1 MGLVNTD
8 WLRKNLLSDN
18 IKILDCSWH
27 MPNSERSGSSLK
39 GILLKVTIPNRTKT
53 KLSTVANTGRL
64 IERSVKNILFYC
76 L

>member
-27 MPNSERSGSSLK
+27 MPNSERSGKLEFEACH
-39 GILLKVTIPNRTKT
+39 IPGSIFFDIDEFSDKKSRVGEN
-53 KLSTVANTGRL
+53 
-64 IERSVKNILFYC
+64 
-76 L
+76 

>member
-1 MGLVNTD
+1 MDTFAVST
-8 WLRKNLLSDN
+8 
-18 IKILDCSWH
+18 
-27 MPNSERSGSSLK
+27 SGSSLK